1 MLLLQIALWIAS
13 VFLALAFFAA
23 ATNKLIR
30 EKPELEQTM
39 PWSAEFSERQLK
51 YISFAEIAGALGLIL
66 PEVTGIFPILTPIA
80 ALGLAVVQV
89 FAFRVHR
96 RRGETRAMSVNV
108 VLFALAVFVAVGRFF
123 VHA

>member
-13 VFLALAFFAA
+13 VFLALVFFAA
-23 ATNKLIR
+23 AGNKLIR

-39 PWSAEFSERQLK
+39 PWSTEFTERQLK

-96 RRGETRAMSVNV
+96 RRGESKVLAVNV
-108 VLFALAVFVAVGRFF
+108 MLFVLAVFVAVGRVF